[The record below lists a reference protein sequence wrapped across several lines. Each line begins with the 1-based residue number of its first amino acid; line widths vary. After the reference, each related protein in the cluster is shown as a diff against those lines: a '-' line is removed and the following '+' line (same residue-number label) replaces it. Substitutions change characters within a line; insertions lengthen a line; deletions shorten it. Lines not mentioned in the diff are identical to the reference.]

1 MLVVTLIQIIETKE
15 TTMTDAQK
23 LMTDYKAS
31 NDIYNEMRHL
41 ANDCRI
47 AGMPEE
53 AEQLCRD
60 AEPHKAKA
68 DTVYNQIMEG
78 VKA

>member
-1 MLVVTLIQIIETKE
+1 
-15 TTMTDAQK
+15 MTDAQK
-23 LMTDYKAS
+23 LMGKYKTS
-31 NDIYNEMRHL
+31 NDAYNEMRHL

-53 AEQLCRD
+53 AAQLCKD
-60 AEPHKAKA
+60 AKPHKAAA
-68 DTVYNQIMEG
+68 DAVYNQIMG

>member
-1 MLVVTLIQIIETKE
+1 MLVFTLIQIIETKE
-15 TTMTDAQK
+15 TTMTDAQQ
-23 LMTDYKAS
+23 LMTDYRKS
-31 NDIYNEMRHL
+31 NDLYNEMRHL

-53 AEQLCRD
+53 AAQLCKD
-60 AEPHKAKA
+60 AEPHKAAA
-68 DTVYNQIMEG
+68 DAVYNQIMG

>member
-1 MLVVTLIQIIETKE
+1 
-15 TTMTDAQK
+15 MTDAQQ
-23 LMTDYKAS
+23 LMTDYRKS
-31 NDIYNEMRHL
+31 NDLYNEMCHL

-53 AEQLCRD
+53 AAQLCKD
-60 AEPHKAKA
+60 AEPHKAAA
-68 DTVYNQIMEG
+68 DAVYNQIMG

>member
-1 MLVVTLIQIIETKE
+1 M
-15 TTMTDAQK
+15 TTSQQ
-23 LMTDYKAS
+23 LMTDYKTS
-31 NDIYNEMRHL
+31 NDAYNEMRHL

-53 AEQLCRD
+53 AAQICKG
-60 AEPHKAKA
+60 AEPHKAAA
-68 DTVYNQIMEG
+68 DAVYNQIMG

>member
-1 MLVVTLIQIIETKE
+1 
-15 TTMTDAQK
+15 MTDAKK
-23 LMTDYKAS
+23 LMARYKTS
-31 NDIYNEMRHL
+31 NDAYNEMRHL

-53 AEQLCRD
+53 AAQLCKD
-60 AEPHKAKA
+60 AEPHKTAA
-68 DTVYNQIMEG
+68 NAVYNQIMG

>member
-1 MLVVTLIQIIETKE
+1 
-15 TTMTDAQK
+15 
-23 LMTDYKAS
+23 MTDYKAS

-47 AGMPEE
+47 AGMHEE
-53 AEQLCRD
+53 AAQLCRD
-60 AEPHKAKA
+60 AEPHKAA
-68 DTVYNQIMEG
+68 ANAVYNQIMG

>member
-1 MLVVTLIQIIETKE
+1 
-15 TTMTDAQK
+15 MTDAQR
-23 LMTDYKAS
+23 LMAKYKAS
-31 NDIYNEMRHL
+31 NDAYNEMRHL

-53 AEQLCRD
+53 AAQLCSD
-60 AEPHKAKA
+60 AEPHKVLAEA
-68 DTVYNQIMEG
+68 VYNQIMG